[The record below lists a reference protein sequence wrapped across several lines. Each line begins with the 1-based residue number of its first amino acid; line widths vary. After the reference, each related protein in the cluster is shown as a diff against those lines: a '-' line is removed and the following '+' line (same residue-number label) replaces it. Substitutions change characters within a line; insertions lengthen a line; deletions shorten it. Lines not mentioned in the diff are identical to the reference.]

1 MKTADVSSEMY
12 LMDWNL
18 ALFSKALPLET
29 AARIWDCYLVE
40 GDVFIMRAALGI
52 LRMFAPKLSQQS
64 EVEGIM
70 KILMHLPEDINSD
83 ELILNISQIKISA
96 RKYEKIR
103 SQIFAKNNR
112 SSTGSR
118 NSNTSR
124 DSYENNGM
132 RKTTNSNA
140 NSILKNSKI
149 DKKKNSKSGGECS
162 IS

>member
-1 MKTADVSSEMY
+1 MKIADVSSEMY

-52 LRMFAPKLSQQS
+52 LRMFAPKISQQN

-83 ELILNISQIKISA
+83 ELILNISQIKISS

-103 SQIFAKNNR
+103 TQIFAKSNR

-124 DSYENNGM
+124 DSYETNGM
-132 RKTTNSNA
+132 RKISNSSTNGV
-140 NSILKNSKI
+140 IKNTNDEK
-149 DKKKNSKSGGECS
+149 KKKNSKSGDCN